1 VDWALRVAVGLVISG
16 VIGVAARRQRILT
29 VSGAWAA
36 LLVGTTLFAGGGWT
50 WLVLVGAFFATSS
63 ILTRWHPR
71 SERTRQRSLDATGR
85 RWDQV
90 AANGGIAALAAAIHG
105 FTGWPLAFGAAAGAI
120 GAATAD
126 TWATELGRWS
136 PSAPR
141 LITTWRVVSHGTSGG
156 MTILGTS
163 GALAGALL
171 IGGVASALAHGA
183 PGHPGLLAV
192 VLAGFSGATVDSLLG
207 ATVEERFRWVNGSV
221 VNLLATAW
229 GAGIMLAASR

>member
-1 VDWALRVAVGLVISG
+1 
-16 VIGVAARRQRILT
+16 
-29 VSGAWAA
+29 
-36 LLVGTTLFAGGGWT
+36 
-50 WLVLVGAFFATSS
+50 
-63 ILTRWHPR
+63 
-71 SERTRQRSLDATGR
+71 
-85 RWDQV
+85 
-90 AANGGIAALAAAIHG
+90 
-105 FTGWPLAFGAAAGAI
+105 
-120 GAATAD
+120 
-126 TWATELGRWS
+126 
-136 PSAPR
+136 
-141 LITTWRVVSHGTSGG
+141 